1 MKFDYIP
8 SYTNFVMFPIEWD
21 GKEYLKK
28 MSAKGVAVRSFD
40 IMDKTWCRVS
50 IGTMDEMKLFVSALK
65 GIS

>member
-1 MKFDYIP
+1 MDFDYIP
-8 SYTNFVMFPIEWD
+8 SHTNFVMFPIVWD

-28 MSAKGVAVRSFD
+28 MADENVAVRSFD

-50 IGTMDEMKLFVSALK
+50 IGTMDEMKMFVSALK